1 MDTKDYL
8 VKGKIKLKDYDTSYN
23 GRLEKDEVKNELMPK
38 NLELMAE
45 FQEKL
50 YADGREGVLIV
61 IQATDTAGKDG
72 VITNVMEAFNP
83 QGVKIASFKSPNKT
97 ELKHDYLWRIVRN
110 LPERGT
116 IGIFNRSHYEDV
128 LAPRV
133 LNLMETYNVPD
144 YMKEKDF
151 YKKRFRQIN
160 DFERYLSENGFRIVK
175 FFLHLSK
182 DKQKENLLERIE
194 MPSKNWKFETADME
208 NRKHWD
214 DYEEAYEDMLNNT
227 STDYAPWYVIPSD
240 RKWFQRYVISE
251 IMVELLKDMDPKFPV
266 LNEQERLELQKWR
279 GVLLGE

>member
-1 MDTKDYL
+1 MDIKDFL
-8 VKGKIKLKDYDTSYN
+8 AKGKIKLKDFESSYN
-23 GRLEKDEVKNELMPK
+23 GKLEKDVVKNELMPK
-38 NLELMAE
+38 NLELMANY
-45 FQEKL
+45 QEKL
-50 YADGREGVLIV
+50 YADGKEGILVV

-72 VITNVMEAFNP
+72 VITNVMETFNP

-182 DKQKENLLERIE
+182 EKQKENLLERIE

-214 DYEEAYEDMLNNT
+214 KYEEAYEDMLSNT
-227 STDYAPWYVIPSD
+227 STEYAPWYIIPSD
-240 RKWFQRYVISE
+240 RKWYQRYVISE
-251 IMVELLKDMDPKFPV
+251 IMVELLKDIDPQFPV
-266 LNEQERLELQKWR
+266 LNEQEKLELHKWR
-279 GVLLGE
+279 GVLLGD